1 VPIKLDGELEA
12 KDGDVEMVSGD
23 ARVANLPAGP
33 AARLVTNAILSD
45 L

>member
-1 VPIKLDGELEA
+1 MPIELDGELEA
-12 KDGDVEMVSGD
+12 KDGEVQMVSGD
-23 ARVANLPAGP
+23 AQVANLPAGP